1 MLRLR
6 AILAASG
13 CGFETRNAV
22 GKPLKKTQCLRAWVL
37 KEKGQAAKHSSVVVY
52 AEGVRLSA
60 NRPKPRYCTGSH
72 ASTEGE
78 ATAELFPREAEDDSR
93 EHVVAHKT

>member
-1 MLRLR
+1 MQVG
-6 AILAASG
+6 AIYFFYLFIYLYLYSLSI
-13 CGFETRNAV
+13 FY
-22 GKPLKKTQCLRAWVL
+22 LLSFCLRAWVL